1 MFGPRKNQTPPAG
14 NLAAMRGQ
22 LDLPAVPAAWPVAV
36 SSLARAVE
44 AFRHGTFQ
52 YGDTGIE
59 ISAPANAPPPTF
71 WPHEADPTDAEQTGK
86 SAK

>member
-1 MFGPRKNQTPPAG
+1 MFGPRKNQTAPASQ
-14 NLAAMRGQ
+14 LAAIRGQ

-44 AFRHGTFQ
+44 AFRHIDKS
-52 YGDTGIE
+52 YGEAGIE
-59 ISAPANAPPPTF
+59 IGTPANAPPTF
-71 WPHEADPTDAEQTGK
+71 WPHDADPADAGQVGK